1 MFGSQINFTHKYHDT
16 FKTMEGAILTVLIFM
31 ALAVVAGIYL
41 NNMVQAT
48 ETILNITT
56 EFQDLFNDNQPFVF
70 NSGPAFGVPFTDQE
84 ALL

>member
-31 ALAVVAGIYL
+31 ALAVVAGIYI
-41 NNMVQAT
+41 NNMMNAT

-56 EFQDLFNDNQPFVF
+56 EFQDLFNDN
-70 NSGPAFGVPFTDQE
+70 
-84 ALL
+84 